1 MKKSSYVKRL
11 CIFLTFM
18 LAIAPALAG
27 MITYKCTVN
36 KKDAVF
42 KQGEKII
49 FTARMLED
57 GKTVSRPLHL
67 RYILYHDHKIVKDGL
82 IKADRDIALETSL
95 DRPGWVFLQ
104 LFAVEEYKDGN
115 VIKKRQVFQT
125 IIKNGKKR
133 TVKASGGIGAMV
145 SPEQITPGMKEPA
158 DFDEFWNNAKK
169 ELAAVPV
176 KLIESKPVPQN
187 IIVKAGIKNP
197 EKYIFSDIKIQ
208 CAGGMPVSGYL
219 TMPKNA
225 EKGSLPA
232 IVTYHGAGVRS
243 ANLHAGDIAND
254 IIVLDVNAHG
264 IENGKPEEF
273 YTDLRKNH
281 YYTTLDVKRQK
292 NYLRWNRDDRNKY
305 YMRGMFLRV
314 LRALEYVKSLPEWD
328 GKHLLVS
335 GTSQGGTQS
344 IVAAALDKDVSF
356 ARAGVPGWCDIS
368 GVLADRRSGGGNI
381 YSLEEVRANPEL
393 AKESSYFDCMFFA
406 RRIKCPI
413 YINTGF
419 TDTVCAPSSIFATY
433 NQIPSTTKKHMQT
446 VPDFGHNADH
456 NLGRLAI
463 REYLQSIIKKEK

>member
-27 MITYKCTVN
+27 IITYKCTVN

-49 FTARMLED
+49 LTARMLED

-67 RYILYHDHKIVKDGL
+67 RYILYHDHKVVKNGL

-115 VIKKRQVFQT
+115 VIKKRQVTQT

-145 SPEQITPGMKEPA
+145 SPEQITPSMKEPD
-158 DFDEFWNNAKK
+158 DFDGFWNNAKK

-176 KLIESKPVPQN
+176 KLLESKPIPQN
-187 IIVKAGIKNP
+187 VITKAKIKNP
-197 EKYIFSDIKIQ
+197 EKYVFSDIKIQ

-219 TMPKNA
+219 TIPKNA
-225 EKGSLPA
+225 KKSSLPA

-314 LRALEYVKSLPEWD
+314 LRALEYVKSHASQLGIPAFVFEKWNIHLHVPEGAIPKDGPSAGITMATAIASAFTQRRVRSNLAMSGEITLRGKVLP
-328 GKHLLVS
+328 V
-335 GTSQGGTQS
+335 GG
-344 IVAAALDKDVSF
+344 IKEKILAAK
-356 ARAGVPGWCDIS
+356 RAGIKEIILCAENRRDIEVIPEEYVKGLEFHYVEDIS
-368 GVLADRRSGGGNI
+368 EVLDIAL
-381 YSLEEVRANPEL
+381 LETKVNNPL
-393 AKESSYFDCMFFA
+393 NLTESE
-406 RRIKCPI
+406 I
-413 YINTGF
+413 
-419 TDTVCAPSSIFATY
+419 
-433 NQIPSTTKKHMQT
+433 
-446 VPDFGHNADH
+446 
-456 NLGRLAI
+456 
-463 REYLQSIIKKEK
+463 